1 MSRRV
6 YRHGHKCSGPDC
18 DTSGLMLPTGIDHER
33 GCSHPDAEPV
43 AVAARAKRRTPGVWR
58 LEDGSTLYVPEW
70 TVTPSGAEITFS
82 SVKADA
88 LGVWTLDG
96 VEISGV
102 TTVSDTDHV
111 RRYPL
116 HEGVI
121 IGLAI
126 AVLLSIVLIAVG
138 VGR

>member
-6 YRHGHKCSGPDC
+6 YRHGHTCSGPDC

-43 AVAARAKRRTPGVWR
+43 AVAARAKRRTPGVWW
-58 LEDGSTLYVPEW
+58 LEGGSALYVPEW
-70 TVTPSGAEITFS
+70 TVTPSGSDITY
-82 SVKADA
+82 ADVTA
-88 LGVWTLDG
+88 LLASF
-96 VEISGV
+96 SGV
-102 TTVSDTDHV
+102 ATVSDSDHV